1 MSNKFL
7 VVKLDQYA
15 GNVDELVCVAL
26 TGWGADRYGHE
37 QARVV
42 FDNKVKPLLDAPD
55 DEYPDLP
62 VEFMQFATEYG
73 EMPYQLDDVSSC
85 DNLRLGVDP
94 LTTDDMLDE
103 MLAVWDQAYGDGNGN
118 LVITVEDEFDGET
131 TIKILGFELIEVV
144 ENRKV
149 IR

>member
-1 MSNKFL
+1 MNKFL

-37 QARVV
+37 QARAV
-42 FDNKVKPLLDAPD
+42 FDNKVKPLLDGPD

-62 VEFMQFATEYG
+62 VEFFEFNTDHG
-73 EMPYQLDDVSSC
+73 TMPYELDSAYS
-85 DNLRLGVDP
+85 NSLRLCIDSH
-94 LTTDDMLDE
+94 TTNTMLDE
-103 MLAVWDQAYGDGNGN
+103 MLDIWERAYGNDDGA
-118 LVITVEDEFDGET
+118 LTITVDDIHSRQVEV
-131 TIKILGFELIEVV
+131 KVLGFDLVEVV
-144 ENRKV
+144 ENRRM